1 MHTLPIVTP
10 DLLSRALAAG
20 GVGIWFFDPAD
31 GSAEWTERMAVLHDV
46 SGGAGGRTDL
56 FAHVEPEDRRGLDEA
71 IAHAPSLSE
80 PSTVLYRVRPEAGG
94 QRWVSAVVSATDS
107 GAGAEAITRTGA
119 TVVSVL
125 ASDITE
131 RKEHDLAAEERRTRI
146 EGLHWVAKAAIAG
159 QGIDDT
165 AVALVEAASAV
176 LGASIGVLVYA
187 VPDDNGG
194 SLQHAVTGVAGST
207 SLPSRA
213 FDWPDAS
220 GSDLPLIVEAT
231 DAEAASDLL
240 GRFGLP
246 DQAVADVRSMILIPI
261 GPGASLGAM
270 CFTREDPGYFTD
282 RDADLARS
290 IGSTVAVAIHNAQRH
305 EEQRVTAGTLQE
317 HLLPT
322 APVDIAGAEV
332 CTQYHPGRDGLD
344 VGGDWFDVIDL
355 GGRLGLAVGDVCGHG
370 LAAAAHM
377 GQLRFS
383 FRALVQAAT
392 PAEEAL
398 HVLNGIA
405 LELGTTA
412 TVAYAEIDL
421 ASGACAV
428 WRCGHLPP
436 AVSDG
441 DDGAVRWIGGLDEG
455 GPMLGFL
462 DRIDV
467 APIRTNIDRRDVLL
481 LYTDGLVERRGEA
494 IDDGLD
500 RLARAL
506 TESLPV
512 EVLDDRCAGLFD
524 TLSVGAP
531 DADDVAMVAVRRV

>member
-1 MHTLPIVTP
+1 MT
-10 DLLSRALAAG
+10 
-20 GVGIWFFDPAD
+20 GVD
-31 GSAEWTERMAVLHDV
+31 
-46 SGGAGGRTDL
+46 
-56 FAHVEPEDRRGLDEA
+56 
-71 IAHAPSLSE
+71 
-80 PSTVLYRVRPEAGG
+80 
-94 QRWVSAVVSATDS
+94 SAT
-107 GAGAEAITRTGA
+107 TPP
-119 TVVSVL
+119 
-125 ASDITE
+125 
-131 RKEHDLAAEERRTRI
+131 
-146 EGLHWVAKAAIAG
+146 
-159 QGIDDT
+159 
-165 AVALVEAASAV
+165 
-176 LGASIGVLVYA
+176 LG
-187 VPDDNGG
+187 
-194 SLQHAVTGVAGST
+194 
-207 SLPSRA
+207 A
-213 FDWPDAS
+213 FDWPAS
-220 GSDLPLIVEAT
+220 GSDLPLIVETT
-231 DAEAASDLL
+231 DAKGAVDLL

-246 DQAVADVRSMILIPI
+246 DDVIADARSVILIPI
-261 GPGASLGAM
+261 GRDAALGAM
-270 CFTREDPGYFTD
+270 CFTREDAGYFTA

-290 IGSTVAVAIHNAQRH
+290 IGSTAAAAIHNAQRD
-305 EEQRVTAGTLQE
+305 EEQRVAARTLQG

-332 CTQYHPGRDGLD
+332 CTQYHPGRNGLE

-377 GQLRFS
+377 GQLRYS

-412 TVAYAEIDL
+412 TVAYTEVDL
-421 ASGACAV
+421 AGGACAV

-441 DDGAVRWIGGLDEG
+441 DDGSVRWIGALGDG

-462 DRIDV
+462 DRIV
-467 APIRTNIDRRDVLL
+467 VPPIRTNLDRGDVLL

-494 IDDGLD
+494 IDDGLE

-506 TESLPV
+506 VESLPV

-524 TLSVGAP
+524 ALSVVAP
-531 DADDVAMVAVRRV
+531 DADDVALVAVRRV